1 MKDNSIDR
9 RDVLKASGLSAT
21 SLLAS
26 TTVTGSASAG
36 DPEPSVT
43 FEDQKSDGRSVT
55 IKHAVTDTEAFVV
68 IRDMDGDYRV
78 WGPNRRLN
86 LAPGESASDVTLRL
100 DPFLVET
107 QELRALL
114 WESNGP
120 VIDEAVALVTLDGG
134 PTERIDGVD
143 TTLVAA
149 DPNAGFEYPYYL
161 YAPATLD
168 RTDPKPLLV
177 EPTNTG
183 SSTDDFEIHL
193 EAGRNTVEGTTREIA
208 LELGVP
214 VIVPVF
220 PRPRAVP
227 VNWTHY
233 VHQLD
238 DTTMSIEEGPLERV
252 DRQLL
257 NMVEHAREYLETEG
271 YPVSTDGILL
281 NGFSA
286 SGNFVDRFTVLHPEE
301 VISVTAGGLNGMT
314 LLPLEEYD
322 GQELPYHVGLADV
335 DQLIGE
341 LPDLDAL
348 DETNQF
354 LYMGAEDEND
364 TIPYTDAW
372 TDDDLRELA
381 VAVYGDDMIA
391 ERFSTCQNAYQK
403 AGVDAQF
410 HVYEDAG
417 HTSRSAVADVVEFHR
432 RSINGEDVSEFGQDV
447 GPTLH
452 LDVSSTTAS
461 IGDVIDFDASDSTAE
476 QSAEIITYQW
486 EFGDG
491 STATGETATHAYE
504 EDGEFTV
511 TLTVITDRETHHE
524 TTEEINI
531 SGDEGDVNREDDEG
545 DANRED
551 DDGEADD
558 ESDDVEDGVNADT
571 DDVPGF
577 GIGGALA
584 SLGGTAY
591 LLKRR
596 ITDDGTQTE

>member
-1 MKDNSIDR
+1 MKDSSMVR

-43 FEDQKSDGRSVT
+43 FEDQSSDGHSVT

-68 IRDMDGDYRV
+68 IRDTDGDYRV
-78 WGPNRRLN
+78 WGHNRRLN

-100 DPFLVET
+100 DPPLVET
-107 QELRALL
+107 QELRARL

-120 VIDEAVALVTLDGG
+120 VIDEDVALVTLDGG
-134 PTERIDGVD
+134 PTERIDGID

-177 EPTNTG
+177 EPTTTG
-183 SSTDDFEIHL
+183 SPTDDFETHL
-193 EAGRNTVEGTTREIA
+193 ESGRNTVEGTTRDIA

-214 VIVPVF
+214 FIVPVF

-227 VNWTHY
+227 VDWTHF

-252 DRQLL
+252 DLQLL

-281 NGFSA
+281 NGFSS

-341 LPDLDAL
+341 MPDLDAL

-354 LYMGAEDEND
+354 LSMGVDDEND
-364 TIPYTDAW
+364 AVPYTDDAW

-417 HTSRSAVADVVEFHR
+417 HTPRSVVADVVEFHQ
-432 RSINGEDVSEFGQDV
+432 RSINGEDVSEFGQTV

-461 IGDVIDFDASDSTAE
+461 IGDVIEFDASDSTAE

-491 STATGETATHAYE
+491 STATGETATYTYE

-511 TLTVITDRETHHE
+511 TLTIITDRETHHE

-531 SGDEGDVNREDDEG
+531 SEDIGDE
-545 DANRED
+545 NRED
-551 DDGEADD
+551 DD
-558 ESDDVEDGVNADT
+558 SDDVEGGENADT
-571 DDVPGF
+571 DDVPGL